1 MDKIYIH
8 GLQAQGIIGVNPDER
23 LAARCILI
31 DIDVV
36 VDASQ
41 AAASDNIQDCVN
53 YATLARNALKIA
65 ETSQHFTL
73 EALAEDIAQMCLSD
87 SRINEARIRVEK
99 PGILDF
105 VTSVGVE
112 IYRRRSSI

>member
-23 LAARCILI
+23 LTARWILI
-31 DIDVV
+31 DIE
-36 VDASQ
+36 VDLDTSQ

-53 YATLARNALKIA
+53 YATLARNARQIA

-87 SRINEARIRVEK
+87 SRINAARVGVEK

-112 IYRRRSSI
+112 IYRRRSGI